1 VTRDIGADLEALAAA
16 VPPGVTF
23 VCSRLVE
30 AGYQAFTVGGAVRD
44 TLLGRRAGDWD
55 VTTSAHPDEIRG
67 LFRKVLPTGIEHG
80 TVTVIV
86 GRGDEREAIEVTAFR
101 GEGEYSDGR
110 RPDEVTF
117 GVPIDEDLARRDF
130 VINAIAFDP
139 VARAIHDPFSGVDDL
154 DRRIIRA
161 VGEPERRFAEDGLR
175 IMRAVRFAATLEF
188 EVEPA
193 TEAAIPGAIPS
204 LEKVSRER
212 VHDELFKLLRAARP
226 SLGLEVALRTGI
238 IASVFPELRRRHTVD
253 WARLMERV
261 DRVEADPVIRGALLF
276 AADDAKSPSED
287 VDDAARE
294 QANEVC
300 RRLKWSNQ
308 DRKRCAALVGMGRPG
323 PWIGLDEV
331 GTRRRLARFERA
343 SVPDLR
349 SFLAAYR
356 GEGADIEA
364 VETTIEAILA
374 RGDALA
380 IADLAVAG
388 RDLIAELGVAP
399 GKHLGEALEQLLD
412 EVLADP
418 DKNQR
423 ETLLQ
428 RARAIF
434 GAGGPS

>member
-1 VTRDIGADLEALAAA
+1 VPRDIAADLEALAAA

-44 TLLGRRAGDWD
+44 TLLGREAGDWD
-55 VTTSAHPDEIRG
+55 VTTSAHPDEIQG
-67 LFRKVLPTGIEHG
+67 LFRKVLPTGIDHG

-86 GRGDEREAIEVTAFR
+86 GRGPDREAIEVTAFR
-101 GEGEYSDGR
+101 GEGEYTDGR
-110 RPDEVTF
+110 RPDQVTF

-139 VARAIHDPFSGVDDL
+139 VARAIHDPFAGMADL

-188 EVEPA
+188 EVEPE

-212 VHDELFKLLRAARP
+212 VHDELFKLLRAGRP

-238 IASVFPELRRRHTVD
+238 IASVFPELRHRHTMD

-261 DRVEADPVIRGALLF
+261 DRAPRDPVVRAALVL
-276 AADDAKSPSED
+276 AADDPASTDDGLD
-287 VDDAARE
+287 VAARTV
-294 QANEVC
+294 ADGVC

-308 DRKRCAALVGMGRPG
+308 DRKRCLALVERGRPG
-323 PWIGLDEV
+323 PWAGLDEA
-331 GTRRRLARFERA
+331 GIRRRLARQER
-343 SVPDLR
+343 SGIGDLNG
-349 SFLAAYR
+349 FLR
-356 GEGADIEA
+356 GYQGELGEVEA
-364 VETTIEAILA
+364 LLATIDTIVA

-380 IADLAVAG
+380 IADLEIAG
-388 RDLIAELGVAP
+388 RDLIGELGVAP
-399 GKHLGEALEQLLD
+399 GKHLGETLERLLD
-412 EVLADP
+412 EVLGDP
-418 DKNQR
+418 SANDR
-423 ETLLQ
+423 AHLMA
-428 RARAIF
+428 RARAIL
-434 GAGGPS
+434 GASGHL